1 VATRDRELPPEP
13 EPDPEPFHPTQS
25 GSTIS
30 TISTV
35 KSSSIVAFENVL
47 ASCEPSLLH
56 ISPVLANLGILTEGH
71 LRAVARLTEETR
83 DREVKDEALRQGVT
97 VVEWAIL
104 LDRLQAL

>member
-1 VATRDRELPPEP
+1 M
-13 EPDPEPFHPTQS
+13 
-25 GSTIS
+25 
-30 TISTV
+30 
-35 KSSSIVAFENVL
+35 VAFENVL

-56 ISPVLANLGILTEGH
+56 ISPVLAKLGIVTEGH

-97 VVEWAIL
+97 VMEWAIL